1 MFVAV
6 KNRKKTFFSPAQEM
20 FKKAREAGAS
30 ENDPKSTS
38 TFGGIFNALTGQSN
52 AAAVNEEREAEPITV
67 TLTFWENGFSVDE
80 VGLGG

>member
-1 MFVAV
+1 
-6 KNRKKTFFSPAQEM
+6 M